1 MLEIVHSGNRE
12 EYTDCLEQMYLI
24 RHDIYVEK
32 RGWKALEKPDKREVD
47 QFDNDDAVYLLWL
60 DDRKKV
66 YGGMRLIPSDRPHL
80 ISEVFP
86 HTVEFEPIPRAP
98 DIYEITRYFALDF
111 EEAGI
116 RMGRISSDVLCGTL
130 EFLVAQRARYMT
142 VVCDTF
148 FLPMTLECGWE
159 VQPLGLPTPYPE
171 GTCISI
177 KVSINA
183 EMLARTRKVRGVS
196 GSVFR
201 NRQRELA
208 VAGGYE
214 LSRSPALPASS

>member
-1 MLEIVHSGNRE
+1 MLEIVHAGNRH
-12 EYTDCLEQMYLI
+12 EYAGCLERMYGI
-24 RHDIYVEK
+24 RHKLYVET
-32 RGWKALEKPDKREVD
+32 RGWKALERPDKREID

-60 DDRKKV
+60 DEGRGLH
-66 YGGMRLIPSDRPHL
+66 GGMRLIPTDRPHL
-80 ISEVFP
+80 MSEVFA

-116 RMGRISSDVLCGTL
+116 PMGRISSDVLCGTI

-148 FLPMTLECGWE
+148 FVPMMLECGWD

-171 GTCISI
+171 GICISL
-177 KVSINA
+177 KVPINA
-183 EMLARTRKVRGVS
+183 DMLDSTRKGRGVS

-201 NRQRELA
+201 NHERDLA
-208 VAGGYE
+208 RAG
-214 LSRSPALPASS
+214 